1 MICILGYSANASAI
15 ALEVAVGNEEE
26 MGTEHL
32 AVQAA
37 TAFWLVIKLTRGEW
51 GLGTG
56 SESRAEGWGGVKQM
70 VGCLGGCGCDG
81 RWSIVDGRRWVAQDL
96 DSNSLYDVPRTL
108 GLLGS

>member
-1 MICILGYSANASAI
+1 
-15 ALEVAVGNEEE
+15 
-26 MGTEHL
+26 
-32 AVQAA
+32 VQAA

-70 VGCLGGCGCDG
+70 VGCVGGCGCDG